1 MLYRV
6 SRLDWELTGYAGPM
20 SISSG
25 TWLIHEAWAS
35 MNWVRYLAEGG
46 SANAYV
52 AANVSKLNN
61 D

>member
-1 MLYRV
+1 VLYLV
-6 SRLDWELTGYAGPM
+6 SRLGREFTGYAGPM

-35 MNWVRYLAEGG
+35 MNWVRYLAEEEF
-46 SANAYV
+46 ANAYV
-52 AANVSKLNN
+52 AASVSKLNN